1 MYRRGSNPSS
11 YPSTLEPEAIFIS
24 ALAHYSYCP
33 RRCALIHVE
42 SLFDENLFT
51 LKGAQLHER
60 ADKPMVR
67 AERGQRVDRAL
78 PLWSDRLGLRGFAD
92 VVEWPEGK
100 PYPVEY
106 KSGEPKNIRHG
117 SIQLCA
123 QALCLEEMLGLAV
136 DCGALYFFA
145 PKQRIEVLFDEN
157 LRTETLTTIQAV
169 RALLDDGQKIPPPV
183 NDRRCPKC
191 SLIDACQPAAVLN
204 ARGEDYYRLF
214 APLPTMELP

>member
-123 QALCLEEMLGLAV
+123 QALCLEEMFAMSIARGAVFHAASKRRREVQFTPELRGLVERAIAELSMMVEAQRVPPAV
-136 DCGALYFFA
+136 FKPACED
-145 PKQRIEVLFDEN
+145 
-157 LRTETLTTIQAV
+157 
-169 RALLDDGQKIPPPV
+169 
-183 NDRRCPKC
+183 C
-191 SLIDACQPAAVLN
+191 SLYEVCLPQATSLPPRLDQL
-204 ARGEDYYRLF
+204 ARSLF
-214 APLPTMELP
+214 QV